1 MLYIVATPIGN
12 LEDITLRAIRVLA
25 EVDLVLAEDTRKT
38 GMLLKRLN
46 INPVKSAELKEKK
59 GNTSNGVK
67 KELFSFYE
75 HNETRKMP
83 LVLEE
88 LRKGRDVAMVS
99 SAGTPT
105 ISDPG
110 YKLIKACREE
120 GIPVTSLPGPSS
132 IINCLALS
140 SISHDKFVF
149 LGYMPRKKS
158 AQKKLLEETKEWG
171 INLVFFE
178 SPYRIIKSLKLIKE
192 ILGETRVVIGRE
204 MTKKFEEVLEVGV
217 SEAIEHFSRK
227 APKGEFVLVIDNR
240 KAKEARK
247 GLKD

>member
-12 LEDITLRAIRVLA
+12 LEDITIRAVRILG
-25 EVDLVLAEDTRKT
+25 EVELILAEDTRKT

-46 INPVKSAELKEKK
+46 I
-59 GNTSNGVK
+59 K
-67 KELFSFYE
+67 KELVSFYE

-83 LVLEE
+83 LIIEE
-88 LRKGRDVAMVS
+88 LKKGRDIAIVS

-140 SISHDKFVF
+140 SIPHDKFVF

-178 SPYRIIKSLKLIKE
+178 SPYRIIKSLELIKE
-192 ILGETRVVIGRE
+192 ILGEVKVVIGRE
-204 MTKKFEEVLEVGV
+204 MTKKFEETLEFGV
-217 SEAIEHFSRK
+217 SDAIEHFNK
-227 APKGEFVLVIDNR
+227 KEPKGEFVMIIDNR
-240 KAKEARK
+240 ENKEKKKYLKKANLVKRFFK
-247 GLKD
+247 G